1 MKFLFRTP
9 LFDFDPDNE
18 SEIRENWQKII
29 EAISISS
36 PSLAREIRNKGY
48 ENLAKPVKLKVK
60 KYILRG
66 RYRSTPFGKL
76 AGVGLGTDM
85 QQKFSIDLSQADE
98 LRSDCTIENPESSY
112 EHWRL
117 SVSSL
122 SQFNRRVFLSYLVKE
137 ERWALLSIPH
147 NKVISLLENHC
158 NTHLKIRFAEFRSW
172 FKEGSQHYI
181 EEIWRE
187 LIKMGILYHSEDWL
201 KTLISPSVYTDVVV
215 KDQLGI
221 QDKIKNILDDFFQT
235 AGNLFGEVS
244 SDYLEGLK
252 KWFHVKFDDRFI
264 PLPFLL
270 NYQEFTSSDFLELIP
285 NGISQKES
293 LEIPDSLWGCEE
305 VDLKQIVKDAPLPSQ
320 IYHVDLVV
328 KILDDN
334 SIVVDNALCNR
345 PFVLIGRFNRNE
357 EIYAYEKEIKSLVY
371 PNDGLIYAEV
381 RIFETHV
388 VQGICATRPVFEKYI
403 SPFNQE
409 NPNCIPFDEIE
420 MGLRDGE
427 FFLVHNKSGKRI
439 IPIITHPLNG
449 KEISHPLIRLLWE
462 LEHQKSFNLVHYHA
476 PLFSSKTYTPRLC
489 WGKIIMQ
496 SRRWVINSHQ
506 FELQNEL
513 KKWLVEQ
520 ALPSNILVGIYDR
533 ELLVNWESEDGL
545 EILWLELR
553 KYSMCVVSEV
563 IWKGKS
569 PYASSKG
576 KAIYPQLVI
585 SHRKEIKEK
594 PWTGFL
600 NSIDHEDPKWLY
612 LVFWVSEEDFE
623 DSMLL
628 LFSFYLIDFLKRK
641 RVLWYFLVYPDREQ
655 IQVRLRFCPNS
666 KEERE
671 EILYHLVNNIQ
682 RLRFELRPYYPEV
695 KKYGN
700 TTYLIS
706 ESLFW
711 MESSLVSEIIRK
723 TVRLSGSSTI
733 STECLSH
740 FWTDLILSTGMETY
754 GFKMLRTRVKR
765 ISHESK
771 RRFLAEPNEK
781 NRFKRLPLAWK
792 KDYKEK
798 LMTHLNHWEEE
809 HMKWQIISNH
819 LHMQVNRFYSLDR
832 KIMEDWVYFML
843 YKEMGRRIFGKGGR

>member
-9 LFDFDPDNE
+9 LFDFDPDSE
-18 SEIRENWQKII
+18 SEIRENWPKII

-36 PSLAREIRNKGY
+36 ASLAREIRNKGY
-48 ENLAKPVKLKVK
+48 EDLAKPVRLKVK

-66 RYRSTPFGKL
+66 RYRSTPFGKF
-76 AGVGLGTDM
+76 AGVGLGADM
-85 QQKFSIDLSQADE
+85 QQKFSVDLSQVDE
-98 LRSDCTIENPESSY
+98 LGSDCTIENPESSY
-112 EHWRL
+112 EHWHL

-122 SQFNRRVFLSYLVKE
+122 SQFNRKVFLSYLVKE
-137 ERWALLSIPH
+137 ERWALLSIPR
-147 NKVISLLENHC
+147 NKVFSLLENHWKS
-158 NTHLKIRFAEFRSW
+158 HLKIRFAEFRSW
-172 FKEGSQHYI
+172 FKEGSQNYI

-201 KTLISPSVYTDVVV
+201 KTQISPSVYTDVVV

-221 QDKIKNILDDFFQT
+221 QDEIKNIVNGFFQT
-235 AGNLFGEVS
+235 AGNLFGEIS
-244 SDYLEGLK
+244 SDYLKGLK

-305 VDLKQIVKDAPLPSQ
+305 VDLKKIVKDAPLPSQ

-328 KILDDN
+328 KILDDDQ
-334 SIVVDNALCNR
+334 IVVDNAICNR

-357 EIYAYEKEIKSLVY
+357 EIYAFEKEIKSLVFS
-371 PNDGLIYAEV
+371 NDGLIYAEV
-381 RIFETHV
+381 RVFETHV

-403 SPFNQE
+403 SPFNQGD
-409 NPNCIPFDEIE
+409 PNCIPFEEIE
-420 MGLRDGE
+420 MGLRDHE
-427 FFLVHNKSGKRI
+427 FLLVHNKSGKRI

-462 LEHQKSFNLVHYHA
+462 LDHQKSFKLVHYQA
-476 PLFSSKTYTPRLC
+476 PLFSSNTYTPRLC
-489 WGKIIMQ
+489 WGKIILQ

-506 FELQNEL
+506 FELQKEL

-533 ELLVNWESEDGL
+533 KLLVDWESEDGF

-553 KYSMCVVSEV
+553 KYSKCVLSEV
-563 IWKGKS
+563 IWKDKS
-569 PYASSKG
+569 PYTSFNG
-576 KAIYPQLVI
+576 KTIYPQLVI

-671 EILYHLVNNIQ
+671 EILCRLVNNLQ

-706 ESLFW
+706 ENLFW

-733 STECLSH
+733 SIECLSQ
-740 FWTDLILSTGMETY
+740 FWTDLILSSGMELY
-754 GFKMLRTRVKR
+754 GFKMLRIRVKR

-771 RRFLAEPNEK
+771 RRFSAESNEK
-781 NRFKRLPLAWK
+781 KRFRRLALTWK

-798 LMTHLNHWEEE
+798 LMTHLSHWEEE
-809 HMKWQIISNH
+809 RMKWQIISNH

-832 KIMEDWVYFML
+832 KFMEDWLYFLL
-843 YKEMGRRIFGKGGR
+843 YKEMGRRIFGKGG